1 MNKVFL
7 KKIIAQNSKDLQ
19 IISACCSGS
28 KIHIQDIK
36 YLKENKLFLISLER
50 FAKET
55 EDESIKIQSIL
66 KFEFIDKSR
75 SKNIDIKNSDVAL
88 ELLAIDLYKKENNYE
103 ITLLF
108 LNNAFITLT
117 AEVIE
122 ATLEDQKK

>member
-122 ATLEDQKK
+122 VTLEDQKK